1 MTRIREITDEMRH
14 LQEQKN
20 EALRMKLRGEVDAKT
35 FREVTAEIDAAHD
48 QLARGHNRLASEA
61 AMPELPDPSLV
72 RVEECGDD
80 QGGGR
85 RAPADESKKGAEIV
99 GRDEARH
106 EESGHAGL
114 EPLVEY
120 GKAIHGLDA
129 VKEWL
134 QILDVRQIGLVAG
147 GEQYMI
153 NHELLATGE
162 RDIDLAGG

>member
-85 RAPADESKKGAEIV
+85 RAPADESKKG
-99 GRDEARH
+99 GRNRGSRRSPA
-106 EESGHAGL
+106 
-114 EPLVEY
+114 
-120 GKAIHGLDA
+120 
-129 VKEWL
+129 
-134 QILDVRQIGLVAG
+134 
-147 GEQYMI
+147 
-153 NHELLATGE
+153 
-162 RDIDLAGG
+162 